1 MASVSGRPSVST
13 HEPCGE
19 IPTGDHLESFRI
31 EVAQDA
37 ACGNTR
43 DRVFGATSAV
53 DDGDADAGSHNLE
66 RLPPWPQ
73 PLGQSG
79 PSA

>member
-1 MASVSGRPSVST
+1 MSPAGRF
-13 HEPCGE
+13 
-19 IPTGDHLESFRI
+19 PTGDHLESLRI

-53 DDGDADAGSHNLE
+53 DDGNADAGSHNLE
-66 RLPPWPQ
+66 RLPPVAANRM
-73 PLGQSG
+73 GQSG